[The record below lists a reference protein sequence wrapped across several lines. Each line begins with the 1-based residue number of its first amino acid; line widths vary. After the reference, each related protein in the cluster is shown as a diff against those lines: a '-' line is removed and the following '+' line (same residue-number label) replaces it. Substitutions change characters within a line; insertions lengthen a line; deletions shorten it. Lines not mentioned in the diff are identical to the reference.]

1 MPENFFNISTF
12 INQKSFKFTSIDLP
26 KEVKNKFWDVRM
38 AYYEE
43 DSQTTSLE
51 LTAKINRQGIVSYFK
66 YDYPDYSL
74 VMKLKKL
81 AVIKDSCTKQ

>member
-1 MPENFFNISTF
+1 
-12 INQKSFKFTSIDLP
+12 
-26 KEVKNKFWDVRM
+26 M

-81 AVIKDSCTKQ
+81 AVIKDSCTKQYPI

>member
-1 MPENFFNISTF
+1 
-12 INQKSFKFTSIDLP
+12 
-26 KEVKNKFWDVRM
+26 M

-81 AVIKDSCTKQ
+81 AVIKNSCKKNNKLFNFLFFK